1 MIKSAIKWILI
12 YGLLVAG
19 SIVFSLPFVWMAL
32 TSVKVDRELFRT
44 ELHLMPLTPMPMLQ
58 SPYVDEHYFEPAP
71 DPRMKELTRKLEELA
86 RKSGFALPDDVKA
99 DAAYRQIAIGLYVRF
114 SRTLPGRIWDGP
126 VAGIVSTAE
135 RQVDAALVADVF
147 TSVHRRLLI
156 GQIRVRS
163 QQLEDHEVEPDLP
176 FEQRLDNQTPQTAR
190 LLGWT
195 DANMSCASLD
205 YDFSK
210 GDRIVLSRVVD
221 LGFDASQFQRVQVK
235 IRADDTWHELWLTI
249 ERNGKLYRAEMAKPL
264 ANFEWTTETWQDP
277 SEEDQSNKLKT
288 WIILREVQQSGKWLN
303 EPGKAKVTIE
313 IAKCTPALAWMNKI
327 KFNYQRTFMQIPF
340 WRYVST
346 SLFLVIANVALTLF
360 ACSLVAYAFAR
371 LQWPGR
377 DFCFMLLL
385 ATMMIPTQVTMIP
398 NFLIW
403 KNLGA
408 YNTLVPLWLGSAFGN
423 AFFIF
428 LLRQFLKGIP
438 RDLEDAARID
448 GCGFWRIYWHL
459 MLPLIK
465 PGLAAIAIFTFM
477 NTWNDFMGP
486 LVYVSDQRLYP
497 LAFGLYAFSVQVLN
511 NPLLTMACS
520 FLMTVPVVIIFFFA
534 QKYFI
539 QGITLT
545 GMKG

>member
-1 MIKSAIKWILI
+1 M
-12 YGLLVAG
+12 
-19 SIVFSLPFVWMAL
+19 
-32 TSVKVDRELFRT
+32 
-44 ELHLMPLTPMPMLQ
+44 
-58 SPYVDEHYFEPAP
+58 
-71 DPRMKELTRKLEELA
+71 
-86 RKSGFALPDDVKA
+86 
-99 DAAYRQIAIGLYVRF
+99 
-114 SRTLPGRIWDGP
+114 
-126 VAGIVSTAE
+126 
-135 RQVDAALVADVF
+135 
-147 TSVHRRLLI
+147 
-156 GQIRVRS
+156 
-163 QQLEDHEVEPDLP
+163 
-176 FEQRLDNQTPQTAR
+176 
-190 LLGWT
+190 
-195 DANMSCASLD
+195 
-205 YDFSK
+205 
-210 GDRIVLSRVVD
+210 
-221 LGFDASQFQRVQVK
+221 
-235 IRADDTWHELWLTI
+235 
-249 ERNGKLYRAEMAKPL
+249 PL
-264 ANFEWTTETWQDP
+264 ANFEWTTATWQDP
-277 SEEDQSNKLKT
+277 SEDDQSTKLKT
-288 WIILREVQQSGKWLN
+288 WIIMREVPQSGKCLD

-313 IAKCTPALAWMNKI
+313 IAKSTPASAWLNKI
-327 KFNYQRTFMQIPF
+327 KLNYQRTLMQIPF

-360 ACSLVAYAFAR
+360 VCSLVAYSFAR

-377 DFCFMLLL
+377 DFCFMLML
-385 ATMMIPTQVTMIP
+385 ATMMIPGQVTMIP
-398 NFLIW
+398 CFLIW
-403 KNLGA
+403 KNVGA

-465 PGLAAIAIFTFM
+465 PSLAAIAIFTFM

-520 FLMTVPVVIIFFFA
+520 LLMTAPVIVIFFFA

-545 GMKG
+545 GIKG